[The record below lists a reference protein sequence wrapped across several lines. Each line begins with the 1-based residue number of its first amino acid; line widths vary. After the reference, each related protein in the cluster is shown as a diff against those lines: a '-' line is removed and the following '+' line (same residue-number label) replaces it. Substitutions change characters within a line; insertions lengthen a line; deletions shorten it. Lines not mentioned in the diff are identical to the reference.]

1 MDNKT
6 LYLVQLLYTDYSE
19 GMEYAQDNQTRQV
32 IGIFDSQEK
41 AEAAV
46 ENDIT
51 NQTDTYDFDYEVEDV
66 HCDCT
71 IPDKVL
77 SFYDEGIGLIKTF
90 EYEILIEELNFV
102 QNFYE

>member
-1 MDNKT
+1 MDNTT
-6 LYLVQLLYTDYSE
+6 LYLVQLVYTD
-19 GMEYAQDNQTRQV
+19 YAQDNQERHV

-41 AEAAV
+41 AEEVV
-46 ENDIT
+46 EDDIA
-51 NQTDTYDFDYEVEDV
+51 NQTDTYDFDYKVEDI

-71 IPDKVL
+71 IPDKML